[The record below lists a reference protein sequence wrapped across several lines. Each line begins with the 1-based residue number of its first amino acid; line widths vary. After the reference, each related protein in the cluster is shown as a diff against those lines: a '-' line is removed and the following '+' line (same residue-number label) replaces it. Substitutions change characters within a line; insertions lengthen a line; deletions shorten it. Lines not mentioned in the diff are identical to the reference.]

1 MSPRGEPGTPPL
13 VSVITPAYREGARIF
28 ESLSLLRTS
37 LDGLGL
43 RHEIILVSDGS
54 DDHTVAEASRHADV
68 RVLHYPQQRGKGYAI
83 RHGIEHANGELIAF
97 IDSDMELHPDGIGRL
112 VELVLDGADAAIG
125 SKRHP
130 ESKVFYPL
138 FRRVQSRAY
147 QRLVRL
153 LFGLDLTDTQTGLKA
168 FRATSLR
175 KVAGTLT
182 SDGFAFDLE
191 LLVRLQEV
199 GAVIVEGPV
208 ELDYAFETTTGVRA
222 VLDVLRDTVRIY
234 RGHRQR
240 VRPRSRPTTAS

>member
-1 MSPRGEPGTPPL
+1 MTAAEGAELPPL

-54 DDHTVAEASRHADV
+54 DDQTVEEASRHADV
-68 RVLHYPQQRGKGYAI
+68 MVLHYPTQRGKGYAI
-83 RHGIEHANGELIAF
+83 RHGIAHASGDIIAF

-112 VELVLDGADAAIG
+112 VELVMDGADAAIG

-130 ESKVFYPL
+130 ESKVLYPL
-138 FRRVQSRAY
+138 FRRVQSWTY

-168 FRATSLR
+168 FRAEALHEVTDS
-175 KVAGTLT
+175 LT
-182 SDGFAFDLE
+182 SDGFALDLE
-191 LLVRLQEV
+191 LLVSLHEH
-199 GAVIVEGPV
+199 GATIVEGPV
-208 ELDYAFETTTGVRA
+208 ELDYAFETTTGIGA
-222 VLDVLRDTVRIY
+222 VVDVLRDTFRIY
-234 RGHRQR
+234 RRHSRSSR
-240 VRPRSRPTTAS
+240 RRSR